1 MTLVLSMNR
10 FCEPIVSEG
19 AAEIAGY
26 QTLWEADS
34 YGGPSPPGPA
44 QAPLQGDRGA
54 GPPLAGSHYRGI
66 SNPITT
72 SKITYFKRKYVEEED
87 FHPPLSSCSHKE
99 QSRGQLVEDMTIK
112 RHQLR
117 NKYKTR
123 IQGFLCDA
131 ARFLYPS
138 NKCICDRLKND
149 D

>member
-87 FHPPLSSCSHKE
+87 FHPPLSSCSHK
-99 QSRGQLVEDMTIK
+99 RRAGNNLAADMGVK
-112 RHQLR
+112 RCQPHNKHQ
-117 NKYKTR
+117 TR
-123 IQGFLCDA
+123 I
-131 ARFLYPS
+131 
-138 NKCICDRLKND
+138 
-149 D
+149 

>member
-54 GPPLAGSHYRGI
+54 GPPLAAPLG
-66 SNPITT
+66 
-72 SKITYFKRKYVEEED
+72 D
-87 FHPPLSSCSHKE
+87 FLSVYQE

>member
-99 QSRGQLVEDMTIK
+99 QSRGQLVEDITVK

-123 IQGFLCDA
+123 I
-131 ARFLYPS
+131 PM
-138 NKCICDRLKND
+138 
-149 D
+149 